1 MILFITA
8 DRIGSETGGGLV
20 TKNEYDCSW
29 NLTNQY

>member
-20 TKNEYDCSW
+20 TKNEYEA
-29 NLTNQY
+29 LAEL